1 MRRFTSNELYM
12 IRNLIP
18 IRQVIEDIL
27 AIPSKD
33 IEGVFRFVCPCCYE
47 SNTAVNP
54 KTNLCRCFLC
64 ERNFNTIDI
73 VMTDRKLSFVDAV
86 ACLRSRYQ
94 TMLQPAAAAQSEP
107 DFSIYAASSG
117 YC

>member
-1 MRRFTSNELYM
+1 MRRFTGNELYL

-18 IRQVIEDIL
+18 IRQVIEEIL
-27 AIPSKD
+27 AIPSKN

-54 KTNLCRCFLC
+54 KTNLSRCFRC

-73 VMTDRKLSFVDAV
+73 VIADRKLSFLDAV
-86 ACLRSRYQ
+86 AYLRGHYQ
-94 TMLQPAAAAQSEP
+94 TMLQSAAAAQSEP
-107 DFSIYAASSG
+107 GFSIDAASWG

>member
-33 IEGVFRFVCPCCYE
+33 IEGVFRFVVFPY
-47 SNTAVNP
+47 
-54 KTNLCRCFLC
+54 FH
-64 ERNFNTIDI
+64 
-73 VMTDRKLSFVDAV
+73 
-86 ACLRSRYQ
+86 
-94 TMLQPAAAAQSEP
+94 
-107 DFSIYAASSG
+107 
-117 YC
+117 